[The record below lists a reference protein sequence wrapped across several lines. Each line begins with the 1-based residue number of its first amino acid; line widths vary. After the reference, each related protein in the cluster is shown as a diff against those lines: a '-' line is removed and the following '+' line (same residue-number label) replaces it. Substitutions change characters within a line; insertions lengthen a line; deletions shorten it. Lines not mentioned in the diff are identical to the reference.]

1 MSSCREGAALVE
13 AALVL
18 PILLLIV
25 FGLVELSLYF
35 WTQSRAEKAVQLGLR
50 RAVVSDPV
58 AVGPGL
64 DPEESEAWW
73 DGLPLGLRCFP
84 SGPGSGPCPTFAVS
98 CDLGSGCR
106 CDGGC
111 RFSLDRTRL
120 DAIVQAMRAV
130 LPDLAPENVRVGYAT
145 NGFGYVGRP
154 LPVPVDVTVGLIGMR
169 YPTLFLGDLFG
180 ASLPLRAQ
188 AQRPSEDLISR

>member
-1 MSSCREGAALVE
+1 M
-13 AALVL
+13 VL

-25 FGLVELSLYF
+25 FALTELSLYF

-64 DPEESEAWW
+64 DPAGSEAWW
-73 DGLPLGLRCFP
+73 DGLPLGLRCYP
-84 SGPGSGPCPTFAVS
+84 AGAGPGPCPAFAVA
-98 CDLGSGCR
+98 CDLEAGCR

-111 RFSLDRTRL
+111 RFGLDRARL
-120 DAIVQAMRAV
+120 DGIVQTMRAV
-130 LPDLAPENVRVGYAT
+130 LPDLRPENVRVGYRT

-154 LPVPVDVTVGLIGMR
+154 LPVPVDVTVSLVGMR
-169 YPTLFLGDLFG
+169 YSTLFLGDLFG
-180 ASLPLRAQ
+180 ASLPLQAQ
-188 AQRPSEDLISR
+188 AQRPSEDLLSR